1 MPMVIRKTWR
11 GAAFGLAAGAA
22 ALMTGTMALAQ
33 AERPAP
39 GLEQPKKYK
48 LAVDTGK
55 QQQIWAAVMKTL
67 GPYDNKEKCWTLEVR
82 ERRFCMQPAKLA
94 MRGGNDHID
103 YYFAISGKEY
113 QPNALKT
120 GVVMFM
126 HFSTAGADK
135 SFSFRELDGLY
146 EFGSR
151 KTPSA
156 DKDFRFVEVAI
167 DTWAWEV
174 TDTLTGIGSELETTT
189 LIHIGGVFTPKLKR
203 MADFVIYKG
212 NESSCG
218 GEKQVLCASNKID
231 YSFKSGVG
239 GFFALEM
246 TLRRK
251 TGTKDIFALGDPSP
265 VTQSEPLTIPFDS
278 KEGRYKLPSADM
290 VDWLSRKM
298 PPKVAANP

>member
-1 MPMVIRKTWR
+1 MPFVKRDSKR
-11 GAAFGLAAGAA
+11 RAAFALAISA
-22 ALMTGTMALAQ
+22 ALGVAGTAAQ
-33 AERPAP
+33 AQSERPAP
-39 GLEQPKKYK
+39 SMDQPKKYK
-48 LAVDTGK
+48 LTVDTGK
-55 QQQIWAAVMKTL
+55 QQQIWAAVMKTV
-67 GPYDNKEKCWTLEVR
+67 GTYDTREKCWTLDVR

-94 MRGGNDHID
+94 MRGANDHID
-103 YYFAISGKEY
+103 YYFAISGREY
-113 QPNALKT
+113 QPDALKT

-126 HFSTAGADK
+126 HFSTGGADK

-151 KTPSA
+151 KTPAA
-156 DKDFRFVEVAI
+156 DKDFRFVDVAI
-167 DTWAWEV
+167 ETYAWEV
-174 TDTLTGIGSELETTT
+174 TDSLTGIGSELETTT

-218 GEKQVLCASNKID
+218 GEKQIPCASSKID
-231 YSFKSGVG
+231 YTFKSGAG

-246 TLRRK
+246 SLRRK
-251 TGTKDIFALGDPSP
+251 SGTKDIFALGDATP
-265 VTQSEPLTIPFDS
+265 VMQSDPVTIPFDS

-298 PPKVAANP
+298 PPKMAANP